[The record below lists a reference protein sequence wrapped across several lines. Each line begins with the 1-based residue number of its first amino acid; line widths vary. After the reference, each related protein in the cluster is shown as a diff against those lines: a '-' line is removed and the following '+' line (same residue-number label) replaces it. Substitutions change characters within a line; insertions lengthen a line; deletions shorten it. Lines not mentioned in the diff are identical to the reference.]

1 VIVISAINT
10 LWMLVPIIS
19 YVALMVAVKTGR
31 LAQIYLFLT
40 VTVATV
46 ILGVVSISMIAPLNA
61 DASSLRD
68 WTRNI
73 IVAVYV
79 GAMLYGAI
87 GTKSNNLERVLVG
100 GLFVALVSLVS
111 AVI

>member
-1 VIVISAINT
+1 MSIGNILI
-10 LWMLVPIIS
+10 LVPLVS
-19 YVALMVAVKTGR
+19 YIALMLAVKTGR

-46 ILGVVSISMIAPLNA
+46 ILGIISITTIAPLNA
-61 DASSLRD
+61 AASSFRD

-79 GAMLYGAI
+79 GAMLYGGFGAR
-87 GTKSNNLERVLVG
+87 TNNLERLIVG
-100 GLFVALVSLVS
+100 GVFVALVSLVS